1 VSGHPRQRP
10 GDEDGLT
17 LIEVLVSMSLIGAVL
32 LFSTVYFTGAM
43 SATRY
48 QSDKQTAARFAV
60 DRIDELRTRPVAAL
74 QPVATPGPVALSPTV
89 AAALS
94 APLQQMES
102 PAHER
107 TTAAARSLQFTLD
120 SYVGACWT
128 RSVAAAVP
136 PVGAQG
142 CTVLNKT
149 VSGAVQMLQAVV
161 AVSWKE
167 HSCGTADGTCVFVT
181 STLLNGA
188 GGVPQLPTVPTLVT
202 TAPPVPTT
210 VPTPAPTVPVPPT
223 VSPTPAPAPLP
234 VAIWSNR
241 STTGYTPAFSVDG
254 STVTITG
261 VVHSNSDIRLARS
274 VGSISPRIEYGTSFT
289 KALDA
294 MLVSTPTA
302 VRVTPGVPQARDV
315 TAYLPGGSA
324 AVAAGARY
332 RQMTCSAG
340 RWTYSAAAVGSATV
354 VYVPCD
360 VVLGP
365 GVINLDALLVAQ
377 GTITL
382 APQTAL
388 TVGSAATAGNS
399 GLVSNSTSATAI
411 HLDSTLT
418 EVHGRIQA
426 LRGGVLITGSAIT
439 LRCGVIADTIAIT
452 GAAVN
457 IGVTAGCAD

>member
-1 VSGHPRQRP
+1 MSGHPRQRP

-17 LIEVLVSMSLIGAVL
+17 LIEVLVSMSLIGTVL

-60 DRIDELRTRPVAAL
+60 DRIDQLRTRPVAAL
-74 QPVATPGPVALSPTV
+74 QPAAAPGTVALSATV

-94 APLQQMES
+94 APLQQLES
-102 PAHER
+102 PTHER
-107 TTAAARSLQFTLD
+107 TTAAARNLQFTVD

-128 RSVAAAVP
+128 PSAASAVP
-136 PVGAQG
+136 AAGVPG
-142 CTVLNKT
+142 CTVVNKT
-149 VSGAVQMLQAVV
+149 VSGAVRLLQAVV
-161 AVSWKE
+161 AVSWRE
-167 HSCGTADGTCVFVT
+167 RSCGNPDGTCVFVT
-181 STLLNGA
+181 STLLNGV
-188 GGVPQLPTVPTLVT
+188 GGVPQLPTVPTPVT

-210 VPTPAPTVPVPPT
+210 VPTPAPTVPMPPA

-241 STTGYTPAFSVDG
+241 RTSGYTPAFSVDG

-261 VVHSNSDIRLARS
+261 VVHSNSDIRFAGS
-274 VGSISPRIEYGTSFT
+274 VGSISPRIEYATSFT

-294 MLVSTPTA
+294 MLMSTPAA
-302 VRVTPGVPQARDV
+302 VRVTPGVPAARDV
-315 TAYLPGGSA
+315 AAYRPGGSA
-324 AVAAGARY
+324 AVAAGAAY
-332 RQMTCSAG
+332 RQMTCSGG

-365 GVINLDALLVAQ
+365 GLIHLDALLVAQ
-377 GTITL
+377 GSITV
-382 APQTAL
+382 APQTAV
-388 TVGSAATAGNS
+388 TVGSAATAGRS

-411 HLDSTLT
+411 SLGSTLT
-418 EVHGRIQA
+418 EVHGRVQA
-426 LRGGVLITGSAIT
+426 LRGGVLINGSAIA

-452 GAAVN
+452 GAHVN
-457 IGVTAGCAD
+457 ISVTAGCAG

>member
-1 VSGHPRQRP
+1 MPGRCRRRP
-10 GDEDGLT
+10 FDEDGLT

-60 DRIDELRTRPVAAL
+60 DRIDELRTRPAATLRPAAAL
-74 QPVATPGPVALSPTV
+74 GTVALSPAV

-94 APLQQMES
+94 APLQQLES

-107 TTAAARSLQFTLD
+107 TTAAARGLQFTLD

-128 RSVAAAVP
+128 RSAAPTGP
-136 PVGAQG
+136 PAGVQG
-142 CTVLNKT
+142 CTVLNKA
-149 VSGAVQMLQAVV
+149 VSGAVQLQQAIV

-167 HSCGTADGTCVFVT
+167 RSCANPDGTCVFVT
-181 STLLNGA
+181 STLLSGA
-188 GGVPQLPTVPTLVT
+188 GGAPQLPTVPTPVT

-210 VPTPAPTVPVPPT
+210 VPTPAPTVPVPPS
-223 VSPTPAPAPLP
+223 VSPTPVPAPLP
-234 VAIWSNR
+234 AAIWSNR
-241 STTGYTPAFSVDG
+241 TEADSSPAFSVQG

-261 VVHSNSDIRLARS
+261 VVHSNSNIRLAGS
-274 VGSISPRIEYGTSFT
+274 VGSISPRIEYGTTFI

-294 MLVSTPTA
+294 VMSTPPA
-302 VRVTPGVPQARDV
+302 VRITPGVPAVRNV
-315 TAYLPGGSA
+315 TAYRPGGSA

-332 RQMTCSAG
+332 RQMTCNDG

-360 VVLGP
+360 VILGP
-365 GVINLDALLVAQ
+365 GSIGLDALLVAE

-382 APQTAL
+382 APNTAL
-388 TVGSAATAGNS
+388 TVGTAATAGDS
-399 GLVSNSTSATAI
+399 GLVSNSTSGTAI
-411 HLDSTLT
+411 RLGETLT
-418 EVHGRIQA
+418 EIHGRVQA
-426 LRGGVLITGSAIT
+426 LRGGVLINGSAIA
-439 LRCGVIADTIAIT
+439 LRCGVVADTIAIT
-452 GAAVN
+452 GASVN
-457 IGVTAGCAD
+457 ISVAAGCAD